1 MKTQIDI
8 NSEDIY
14 ISTDFLVFVL
24 FVENIEE
31 ILAN

>member
-8 NSEDIY
+8 NSEDIHV
-14 ISTDFLVFVL
+14 STDFLVFVL